1 MLLHIFGDTHGP
13 DEIFKINPKKFLD
26 RDLTKDDA
34 IVVCGDFGLPFFPTD
49 RIPANELKAK
59 NYPQHNIKS
68 ARAYKMY
75 TDWLASF
82 PCDILFVDGNHDN
95 HAFWAEQPTE
105 QWNGGLIQRL
115 PEASNVIHLMRGEY
129 YTIDGMTV
137 WCMGGAESI
146 DKIYRTEGVTWWH
159 EEIPSMKE
167 TWHGF
172 DTLEEHG
179 NKVDLILTH
188 TLPQMLMP
196 IYFRDI
202 SPIDDPTGVYLNEI
216 YRRVEFKQWFCGHMH
231 RDVDK
236 PMYKLR
242 VLYNQVAEVNT
253 KEYGKGGSSHE

>member
-1 MLLHIFGDTHGP
+1 
-13 DEIFKINPKKFLD
+13 
-26 RDLTKDDA
+26 
-34 IVVCGDFGLPFFPTD
+34 
-49 RIPANELKAK
+49 
-59 NYPQHNIKS
+59 
-68 ARAYKMY
+68 MY

-82 PCDILFVDGNHDN
+82 PCDILFIDGNHDN

-105 QWNGGLIQRL
+105 RWNGGLIQRL
-115 PEASNVIHLMRGEY
+115 PEAPNVIHLMRGEY
-129 YTIDGMTV
+129 YTIDDMTV

-146 DKIYRTEGVTWWH
+146 DKIYRTEGVTWWR
-159 EEIPSMKE
+159 EETPSTKE
-167 TWHGF
+167 TWYGF

>member
-1 MLLHIFGDTHGP
+1 
-13 DEIFKINPKKFLD
+13 
-26 RDLTKDDA
+26 
-34 IVVCGDFGLPFFPTD
+34 
-49 RIPANELKAK
+49 
-59 NYPQHNIKS
+59 
-68 ARAYKMY
+68 
-75 TDWLASF
+75 
-82 PCDILFVDGNHDN
+82 
-95 HAFWAEQPTE
+95 
-105 QWNGGLIQRL
+105 
-115 PEASNVIHLMRGEY
+115 MRGEY

-146 DKIYRTEGVTWWH
+146 DKIYRTEGVTWWR

-179 NKVDLILTH
+179 NKVDIILTH

-202 SPIDDPTGVYLNEI
+202 SPINDPTGVYLNEI

-242 VLYNQVAEVNT
+242 VLYSQVAEVNT
-253 KEYGKGGSSHE
+253 KECCGRGKQT

>member
-1 MLLHIFGDTHGP
+1 
-13 DEIFKINPKKFLD
+13 
-26 RDLTKDDA
+26 
-34 IVVCGDFGLPFFPTD
+34 
-49 RIPANELKAK
+49 
-59 NYPQHNIKS
+59 
-68 ARAYKMY
+68 MY

-146 DKIYRTEGVTWWH
+146 DKIYRTEGVTWWR

-179 NKVDLILTH
+179 NKVDIILTH

-202 SPIDDPTGVYLNEI
+202 SPINDPTGVYLNEI

-253 KEYGKGGSSHE
+253 KECWGRGEQT

>member
-49 RIPANELKAK
+49 RIPSNKLKAK

-159 EEIPSMKE
+159 KEIPSMKE

-172 DTLEEHG
+172 DTLE
-179 NKVDLILTH
+179 
-188 TLPQMLMP
+188 
-196 IYFRDI
+196 
-202 SPIDDPTGVYLNEI
+202 
-216 YRRVEFKQWFCGHMH
+216 
-231 RDVDK
+231 
-236 PMYKLR
+236 
-242 VLYNQVAEVNT
+242 
-253 KEYGKGGSSHE
+253 

>member
-1 MLLHIFGDTHGP
+1 MVYEVISPRGRGTGNIVGVHTESPQCIDSLDMQKAMVAGGSKITFEGTEEEYEAVKDKLH
-13 DEIFKINPKKFLD
+13 PK
-26 RDLTKDDA
+26 T
-34 IVVCGDFGLPFFPTD
+34 
-49 RIPANELKAK
+49 
-59 NYPQHNIKS
+59 
-68 ARAYKMY
+68 
-75 TDWLASF
+75 
-82 PCDILFVDGNHDN
+82 
-95 HAFWAEQPTE
+95 
-105 QWNGGLIQRL
+105 
-115 PEASNVIHLMRGEY
+115 NVIHLMRGEY

-146 DKIYRTEGVTWWH
+146 DKIYRTEGVTWWR

-179 NKVDLILTH
+179 NKVNIILTH

-202 SPIDDPTGVYLNEI
+202 SPINDPTGVYLNEI

-253 KEYGKGGSSHE
+253 KECWGRGKQT

>member
-146 DKIYRTEGVTWWH
+146 DKIYRTEGVTWWR

-167 TWHGF
+167 TWLRHTGGARKQSRHYSYAHAAT
-172 DTLEEHG
+172 DAYA
-179 NKVDLILTH
+179 DILSGH
-188 TLPQMLMP
+188 QPYQRPNWGISQRNLPQ
-196 IYFRDI
+196 
-202 SPIDDPTGVYLNEI
+202 SGVQAVVLWAYAQ
-216 YRRVEFKQWFCGHMH
+216 RCRQA
-231 RDVDK
+231 DVQAQSA
-236 PMYKLR
+236 
-242 VLYNQVAEVNT
+242 V
-253 KEYGKGGSSHE
+253 

>member
-1 MLLHIFGDTHGP
+1 MFLHIFGDTHGP
-13 DEIFKINPKKFLD
+13 DEISKINPKRWFD

-49 RIPANELKAK
+49 RIPADELKSK
-59 NYPQHNIKS
+59 NFPQHNIKS

-75 TDWLASF
+75 TDWMASF

-105 QWNGGLIQRL
+105 RWNGGLIQRL
-115 PEASNVIHLMRGEY
+115 PEAPNVIHLMRGEY
-129 YTIDGMTV
+129 YTIDGMTM

-146 DKIYRTEGVTWWH
+146 DKIYRTEGVTWWR
-159 EEIPSMKE
+159 EEIPSTKE

-172 DTLEEHG
+172 DMLEEHG

-216 YRRVEFKQWFCGHMH
+216 YRRVEFKQWLCGHMH